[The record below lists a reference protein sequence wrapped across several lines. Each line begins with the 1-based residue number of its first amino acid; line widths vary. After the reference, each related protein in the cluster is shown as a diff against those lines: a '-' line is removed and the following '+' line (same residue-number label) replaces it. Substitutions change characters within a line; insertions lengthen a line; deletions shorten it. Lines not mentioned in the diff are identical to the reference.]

1 MTPSAEQI
9 ARFTDQL
16 YQAARIRFGKER
28 AETLRPPIEQT
39 AQNLAIVSSFPLD
52 VEDEPCLRTL
62 LPDADA
68 AR

>member
-16 YQAARIRFGKER
+16 YQAARIRFGEER
-28 AETLRPPIEQT
+28 AETLRPPIEQI
-39 AQNLAIVSSFPLD
+39 AQNLAIVWSFPLD
-52 VEDEPCLRTL
+52 VEDEPCLRML

>member
-16 YQAARIRFGKER
+16 YQAARIRFGEER
-28 AETLRPPIEQT
+28 AETLRPQIEQT

-62 LPDADA
+62 LSDAGA

>member
-1 MTPSAEQI
+1 MIPSAEQI
-9 ARFTDQL
+9 ARFTNQL
-16 YQAARIRFGKER
+16 YQAARIRFGEER
-28 AETLRPPIEQT
+28 AETLRPLIEQT

-62 LPDADA
+62 LPGADA